1 MKGGIGIRGLDKK
14 EKEECIITFRR
25 EEDKTYTKITK
36 TMTRNTST
44 GELKYM
50 KRKNPIVEEGP
61 YRLVSATSEYD
72 ERMEYEDPNGEKAY
86 LCFEKVVTK
95 ESEE

>member
-14 EKEECIITFRR
+14 EECITTFRR

-44 GELKYM
+44 GQLKYM
-50 KRKNPIVEEGP
+50 KRKNQIVEEGP
-61 YRLVSATSEYD
+61 YRLVDISSKYD
-72 ERMEYEDPNGEKAY
+72 EKLEYEDIAGEKAF
-86 LCFEKVVTK
+86 LCFEKVIIEESK
-95 ESEE
+95 E

>member
-1 MKGGIGIRGLDKK
+1 MKGGIGIRGINKK
-14 EKEECIITFRR
+14 EERIITFRR

-36 TMTRNTST
+36 MMTRNTST
-44 GELKYM
+44 GELKHL

-61 YRLVSATSEYD
+61 YRLVDVTSEYD
-72 ERMEYEDPNGEKAY
+72 ERIEYEDMNGEKAF
-86 LCFEKVVTK
+86 LCFEKVIIE

>member
-1 MKGGIGIRGLDKK
+1 MKGGIGIRGINKK
-14 EKEECIITFRR
+14 EERIITFRR
-25 EEDKTYTKITK
+25 EQDKTYTKITK

-44 GELKYM
+44 GQLKYM

-61 YRLVSATSEYD
+61 YRLVDVTSEYD
-72 ERMEYEDPNGEKAY
+72 EKIEYEDTNGEKAF
-86 LCFEKVVTK
+86 LCFKKMVIS